1 MEILPC
7 GVIMCS
13 GRNCYT
19 YLLTYLLTY
28 LISPW
33 SRVLLEQ
40 LTVLQLVKKFP
51 AFYGTRR
58 FITAFTSARQPVPI
72 LSQFNSVHIPTS
84 HFLKIQLN
92 IILPSAPGSPQWS
105 LSLMFPH
112 QKPVH
117 ASPIRA
123 TCPALLNFITR
134 TILGEQY
141 RSLSSSLG
149 SFLHSPVTSSLLGLR
164 GNKKHVLLLTT
175 NEKLHL

>member
-1 MEILPC
+1 MLHLF
-7 GVIMCS
+7 
-13 GRNCYT
+13 T

-105 LSLMFPH
+105 LSLRFTHQTPCTRFSPTPYEPH
-112 QKPVH
+112 AP
-117 ASPIRA
+117 PISFF
-123 TCPALLNFITR
+123 L
-134 TILGEQY
+134 ILSLAQY
-141 RSLSSSLG
+141 LG
-149 SFLHSPVTSSLLGLR
+149 SSTDH
-164 GNKKHVLLLTT
+164 
-175 NEKLHL
+175 